1 MTDPTPD
8 PVLLARHI
16 AQQISRLTDH
26 LAVAPPRQAAQM
38 LGHVLA
44 PDGVLDRMTGLVAA
58 GSRFAKDRAT
68 SGALPPEVW
77 LALGRASNDLDAICG
92 DLAEHTED
100 INRLTQTPATATA
113 RPVASALVARRHR

>member
-26 LAVAPPRQAAQM
+26 LAVAPPQQAAHI

-44 PDGVLDRMTGLVAA
+44 PDGVLDGMTGLVAA

-92 DLAEHTED
+92 DLAEHTDD
-100 INRLTQTPATATA
+100 IHRLTQTPATATA